1 MHRFVVAM
9 LAGLILV
16 GCESGKT
23 EGQKTIDE
31 LSSAIGGLKDEMTKG
46 RAELKT
52 TVDEYAL
59 VVDNKDGDLIGHFQ
73 KFNSGLETVEQRR
86 QKVRAQSEKLDLV
99 AQQLW
104 AQWDAQLA
112 KFSSEDMKKR
122 AMKRKEDTQ
131 AQFKKIDEESKQ
143 AREAYERMMT
153 KLRDHANFL
162 SVDLNKSSVAE
173 LSKDWPELKKDT
185 EKVFGFI
192 DGMLKVIGDYE
203 TSIAMKTDPEKAPG
217 CGAGEGCGAAA
228 K

>member
-1 MHRFVVAM
+1 MHCFVVAI
-9 LAGLILV
+9 LAGLVLV

-31 LSSAIGGLKDEMTKG
+31 LTAAIRSLKEEMIAG
-46 RAELKT
+46 RGELETALK
-52 TVDEYAL
+52 EYEM
-59 VVDNKDGDLIGHFQ
+59 VVDNKDGDLIGHFS
-73 KFNSGLETVEQRR
+73 KFNSGLESVEKRR
-86 QKVRAQSEKLDLV
+86 QKIKGEAEKLDLV

-104 AQWDAQLA
+104 AQWDQQLA

-131 AQFKKIDEESKQ
+131 AKFKKIDEEGDK

-173 LSKDWPELKKDT
+173 LSKDWPELQKDT

-192 DGMLKVIGDYE
+192 DGMLSVIGEYE
-203 TSIAMKTDPEKAPG
+203 ESIAMKTEAPKPE
-217 CGAGEGCGAAA
+217 EAAA